1 MEVAEQLPKEN
12 DGKMFVF
19 MGKPR
24 ENHRKMVVLWDLMA
38 IYPLVIYV
46 TVCDIENGP
55 VKIVSLRSKN
65 GVCL

>member
-1 MEVAEQLPKEN
+1 MEVGEKLPKEN
-12 DGKMFVF
+12 DGKMVVF

-24 ENHRKMVVLWDLMA
+24 ENHRKIVVLWDLMA

-55 VKIVSLRSKN
+55 VKIMNLQSKN
-65 GVCL
+65 GDCL